1 MGEKERR
8 EGGPGGWRRRGRRGT
23 KGRRVVINGEAIWF
37 LLGDALLPPS
47 LRGIPAVNEFVNG
60 GRETVF
66 RESFARIS
74 PSSVSRASTGGLER
88 SRIIYAVVLWQRAP
102 PSFTKNVFLSSQED
116 FVKSLSLSFFLFFPP
131 QEESNLNLSPPLFFF
146 YGNEA
151 WNSIE
156 FFRDWIWIWSGTKR
170 VENVRSLKR
179 TLVEVYIEINL
190 LTTTLI

>member
-1 MGEKERR
+1 MEEEGE
-8 EGGPGGWRRRGRRGT
+8 EGDKGEAGRYKWRGDLISIRRRI
-23 KGRRVVINGEAIWF
+23 VA
-37 LLGDALLPPS
+37 PS

-151 WNSIE
+151 
-156 FFRDWIWIWSGTKR
+156 
-170 VENVRSLKR
+170 
-179 TLVEVYIEINL
+179 
-190 LTTTLI
+190 

>member
-1 MGEKERR
+1 MEEEGE
-8 EGGPGGWRRRGRRGT
+8 EGDKGEAGRYKWRGDLISIRRRI
-23 KGRRVVINGEAIWF
+23 VA
-37 LLGDALLPPS
+37 PS

-116 FVKSLSLSFFLFFPP
+116 FVKSLPLLFSLFPPPPRGEQSQSLSPSFFLLWKRSVKFDRIF
-131 QEESNLNLSPPLFFF
+131 SRLNLNLI
-146 YGNEA
+146 GNET
-151 WNSIE
+151 
-156 FFRDWIWIWSGTKR
+156 G
-170 VENVRSLKR
+170 
-179 TLVEVYIEINL
+179 
-190 LTTTLI
+190 

>member
-116 FVKSLSLSFFLFFPP
+116 FVKSLPLLFSLFSPPRGKQSQSLSPSFFLLWKRSVKFDRIF
-131 QEESNLNLSPPLFFF
+131 SRLNLNLIGKETGWEREIFKT
-146 YGNEA
+146 
-151 WNSIE
+151 NSGRGLH
-156 FFRDWIWIWSGTKR
+156 RD
-170 VENVRSLKR
+170 
-179 TLVEVYIEINL
+179 
-190 LTTTLI
+190 

>member
-1 MGEKERR
+1 M
-8 EGGPGGWRRRGRRGT
+8 
-23 KGRRVVINGEAIWF
+23 
-37 LLGDALLPPS
+37 PPS

-116 FVKSLSLSFFLFFPP
+116 FVKSLSLSPFFSFFPP
-131 QEESNLNLSPPLFFF
+131 KRRAISISLPLFFSF
-146 YGNEA
+146 ME
-151 WNSIE
+151 
-156 FFRDWIWIWSGTKR
+156 TKR
-170 VENVRSLKR
+170 EIRSNFFETEFEFDREGNGLR
-179 TLVEVYIEINL
+179 T
-190 LTTTLI
+190 